1 MGLGH
6 LGHSG
11 QYHHMKT
18 RLLVSDV
25 DLFPADEEE
34 ERSRCILLSE
44 AGPLG
49 TLRSYSAAES
59 NELFSHPGLSEEGGR
74 VTAAVLA
81 GQV

>member
-1 MGLGH
+1 
-6 LGHSG
+6 
-11 QYHHMKT
+11 MKK
-18 RLLVSDV
+18 RREVGV
-25 DLFPADEEE
+25 F
-34 ERSRCILLSE
+34 LLSE
-44 AGPLG
+44 AGLLG